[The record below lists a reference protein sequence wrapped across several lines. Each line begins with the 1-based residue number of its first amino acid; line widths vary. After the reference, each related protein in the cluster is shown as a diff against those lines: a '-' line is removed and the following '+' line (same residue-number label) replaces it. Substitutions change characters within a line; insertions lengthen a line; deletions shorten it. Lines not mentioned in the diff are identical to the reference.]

1 VFRSRYHHKQHTRQE
16 ERSFGDLVSPKISTV
31 PPFQPFPYLL
41 LLVQLRLQV
50 QLGNYG
56 EDLLLFP
63 RSAPWIFYIITSL
76 GVKGSLPPFKQFKTQ
91 RICIRYYTI
100 QIRYTQQQQIHTIPY
115 QDVIS
120 RDVQPSPPSSSYTT
134 PPPPPPS

>member
-1 VFRSRYHHKQHTRQE
+1 VSTSRYHHKQHTIRGKVLW
-16 ERSFGDLVSPKISTV
+16 RSSIPKDFNGSTI
-31 PPFQPFPYLL
+31 QPFPHLL
-41 LLVQLRLQV
+41 LLV

-56 EDLLLFP
+56 EDYCCSHDSVSL
-63 RSAPWIFYIITSL
+63 WIFYIITSL

-100 QIRYTQQQQIHTIPY
+100 QIRYTQQQQTHTIPY
-115 QDVIS
+115 QDVIP
-120 RDVQPSPPSSSYTT
+120 RDIQPPPPSSSYTT